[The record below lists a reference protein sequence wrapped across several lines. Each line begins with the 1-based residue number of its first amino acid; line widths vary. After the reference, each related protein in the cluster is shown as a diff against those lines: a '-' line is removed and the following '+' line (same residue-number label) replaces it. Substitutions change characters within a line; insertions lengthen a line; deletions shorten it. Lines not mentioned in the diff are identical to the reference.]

1 MASNLT
7 LQDFEK
13 LQMGCAL
20 HTKWK
25 LSPAIFQLLN
35 VSPPR
40 KVTILAQE
48 TQSYQGMGTAYLQV
62 CK

>member
-13 LQMGCAL
+13 LHMDCAL

-35 VSPPR
+35 VSPPS
-40 KVTILAQE
+40 KVTILAHE
-48 TQSYQGMGTAYLQV
+48 TQSYQGMGTACLQV
-62 CK
+62 CR